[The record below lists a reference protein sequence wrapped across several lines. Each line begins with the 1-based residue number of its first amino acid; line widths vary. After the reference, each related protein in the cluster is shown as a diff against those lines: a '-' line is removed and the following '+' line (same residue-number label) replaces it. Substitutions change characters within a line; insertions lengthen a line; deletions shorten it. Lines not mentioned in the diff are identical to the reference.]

1 MKILDQKVMYLEGS
15 VHYGLW
21 AFQKL
26 FRIESGPRMRFG
38 VPREQDDALFRSRN
52 TPFEVSYI
60 IKLQN
65 TLGAPV
71 GISNTHFIPPKI
83 HLDR

>member
-1 MKILDQKVMYLEGS
+1 MYIMA
-15 VHYGLW
+15 W

-26 FRIESGPRMRFG
+26 FRIEPDPRMPFG
-38 VPREQDDALFRSRN
+38 VPRERDDALFRTRN

-60 IKLQN
+60 IKLHN
-65 TLGAPV
+65 TLDAPM

-83 HLDR
+83 HLDL